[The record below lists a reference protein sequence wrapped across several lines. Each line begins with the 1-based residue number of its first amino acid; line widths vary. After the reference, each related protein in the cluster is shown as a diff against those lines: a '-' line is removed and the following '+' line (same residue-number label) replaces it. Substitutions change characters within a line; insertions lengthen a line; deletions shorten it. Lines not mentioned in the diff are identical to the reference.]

1 MASKIVE
8 EYGNDRAAQALQ
20 QGIKQGIQQGAQ
32 QQAIETAI
40 RMIKRKLPVDDIAEF
55 TGLTIE
61 EIQKLQEQES
71 QEK

>member
-32 QQAIETAI
+32 QQAIETAT
-40 RMIKRKLPVDDIAEF
+40 RMLKKNVPLDDIADF
-55 TGLTIE
+55 TGLTVEKIRG
-61 EIQKLQEQES
+61 LQSE
-71 QEK
+71 